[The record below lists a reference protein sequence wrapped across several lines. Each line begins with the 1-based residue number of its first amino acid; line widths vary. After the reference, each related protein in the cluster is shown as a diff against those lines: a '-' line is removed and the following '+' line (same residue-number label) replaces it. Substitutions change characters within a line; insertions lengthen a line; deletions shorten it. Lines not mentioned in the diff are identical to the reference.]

1 MNIDTRIEMV
11 LRICKTVLSTSTYYL
26 LKSVFSEIQS
36 QRTWLQVVF
45 SLKTGLQLVDLSGLP
60 IKGLLFWW
68 GNHLN
73 SCPDSYLRKNW
84 LKKIC
89 LQKYILYVLSE
100 CIIYGLWVYSYIYE
114 YILGPHTLH
123 CILNQFSI
131 WYLWLQ
137 HVANQREL

>member
-1 MNIDTRIEMV
+1 MNIDAWIEMV
-11 LRICKTVLSTSTYYL
+11 LRICNSFVHFYILLTKVSFFWDSESEDMTSSGFCP
-26 LKSVFSEIQS
+26 KKQAS
-36 QRTWLQVVF
+36 
-45 SLKTGLQLVDLSGLP
+45 QLVDLSGLP

-137 HVANQREL
+137 HVANQHEL